1 MSTVAEYS
9 WQLSYHR
16 MERLVC
22 LFKNTSFQTN
32 LGISGS
38 YLRGFRG
45 IWSRLV
51 TGEKTN
57 WLEARPYLVPN
68 SQAFIIMYTQ
78 ILLRDYAST

>member
-1 MSTVAEYS
+1 MSAVAEYS

-32 LGISGS
+32 LGISGR

-51 TGEKTN
+51 IGEKTS
-57 WLEARPYLVPN
+57 WLEADFVL
-68 SQAFIIMYTQ
+68 SQTHKTSSSHTPKFY
-78 ILLRDYAST
+78 